1 MINTLKRQRKYHSPV
16 REKQAGQTRK
26 RILDSARRLI
36 LNKGFADATI
46 EAVASEAGVAVP
58 TVYAAFGSKRGIV
71 QGLMERAALN
81 SGYAELVREAMRSDD
96 PETRVRYAAKIAR
109 RIFDSLRSESE
120 VLRGATAVAPDFVRE
135 KERLRYER
143 QGGLINLLEEKSALR
158 PELTAAAARDI
169 LWTLTSYEIHRCL
182 VVERKWSADR
192 YEKWLGDTLVL
203 ALLKSD

>member
-16 REKQAGQTRK
+16 REKQAGQTRE

-36 LNKGFADATI
+36 LNKGFTDATI

>member
-81 SGYAELVREAMRSDD
+81 SGYADLVREAMQSDD
-96 PETRVRYAAKIAR
+96 PETRLRYAARIAR
-109 RIFDSLRSESE
+109 RIFDSLRTESE
-120 VLRGATAVAPDFVRE
+120 VLRGATAVAPNFVRE

-143 QGGLINLLEEKSALR
+143 QAGLIKLLEETSALQ
-158 PELTAAAARDI
+158 PELTPAAARDI